1 MKKTL
6 LFLAFI
12 LSTFSFAQTN
22 GITYQ
27 AVIYSANGESVPGI
41 NNANAPLANRKICL
55 QFSIVD
61 DFLQTEYQEK
71 VIVTTDDYGMVNLII
86 GTGNQTGG
94 YANSFESIVW
104 NSAKKYLKVS
114 LDQSGYCNSFDEIS
128 NQVLSYVPFA
138 LAANSASSVSGIVG
152 IANGGTNSSTVL
164 GAKTNLQLQ
173 NVDNTTDLNKPIST
187 LTQLAL
193 DSKVDKVVGKN
204 LSTEDFTTAEK
215 TKLAS
220 LGGTLDLSSY
230 ATITDL
236 TTKVDKVAGK
246 ELSSNDYT
254 TLEKNKLAAISG
266 VNTGDQDLSALATAA
281 SVALKADIFSPSLL
295 GVPTA
300 PTASSNTNTTQIA
313 TTAFVN
319 TTVANKFVDLTT
331 NQTIAGTKT
340 FNSDIIANGLIIG
353 KGKGQNNYNTV
364 FGAGAL
370 NSSNANG
377 TRNTAIGYLALTQY
391 AGTTFDNN
399 TGVGYFNMIGLTTG
413 YGNTSIGAETMFN
426 VGTASNNTGI
436 GNQSLIN
443 AAGDNNVGVGARSGD
458 GLTTGTNNTFIGTQ
472 ARTTSAGATISNA
485 TALGYGAV
493 VTENN
498 TIQLGNLGVTNVK
511 TSGKLTTGAIT
522 LPNTDGTTGQILT
535 TNGAGVV
542 AWSSPTNISIS
553 TINETPNSNGATIA
567 NGVIKLSPADATNG
581 GIVTTGNQT
590 YSGNKIVIGN
600 FETQTS
606 MDTPVKD
613 INANN
618 PTSPV
623 GAPDQEARQSFTAG
637 ISGYLSNI
645 KVKLFS
651 SGTYTVSIYKGGN
664 VMSENNPGGI
674 QLFQST
680 FTSINNVM
688 SSIPI
693 TNTPITAGDIYWIKI
708 SGTSLNVGLNWGQN
722 NVGTTVSFPNY
733 RGGISQS
740 WIFETYVSQL
750 IGGNITVAGS
760 ITSSGFKTPT
770 GTSSQYLMADGSVSS
785 STLSNYL
792 PLSGG
797 NMTGQL
803 SIGTN
808 SPESSAVLN
817 VVSTTQG
824 FLPPRMNK
832 DQRNGINNPLA
843 GLIVWCKNCGE
854 NGELQVYNGT
864 NWTNFIGGA
873 TSEPLVV
880 GSSYKGGK
888 IAYIFQSGDP
898 GYVAGEFHGIIAS
911 NSDLSNGIRWG
922 QGNDGL
928 STTYDCVNRH
938 SASGF
943 ALPCAIGAG
952 RSNTSLIIASN
963 TESSPTDYAALICS
977 NYSVVSNGVTYND
990 WFLPS
995 KDEMLKLYQ
1004 NKNLIGGL
1012 FYDSTNASSKS
1023 NWYWT
1028 SSGDVFQD
1036 RATDVNSSNANNS
1049 RSFRGSLLSV
1059 RAVMY
1064 F

>member
-61 DFLQTEYQEK
+61 DYSQTEYQEK
-71 VIVTTDDYGMVNLII
+71 ITVTTDDYGMVNLII
-86 GTGNQTGG
+86 GTGIQTGG

-114 LDQSGYCNSFDEIS
+114 LDQSGNCNSFDEIS

-152 IANGGTNSSTVL
+152 IANGGTNASTVL

-173 NVDNTTDLNKPIST
+173 NIDNTADLNKPISK

-220 LGGTLDLSSY
+220 LGG
-230 ATITDL
+230 A
-236 TTKVDKVAGK
+236 
-246 ELSSNDYT
+246 
-254 TLEKNKLAAISG
+254 
-266 VNTGDQDLSALATAA
+266 QDLSLFAPL
-281 SVALKADIFSPSLL
+281 LSPSLL
-295 GVPTA
+295 GIPTA
-300 PTASSNTNTTQIA
+300 PTATLGTNSTQLA
-313 TTAFVN
+313 TTAFV
-319 TTVANKFVDLTT
+319 ANAVNNSVGGSFVDLTT
-331 NQTIAGTKT
+331 NQTIGGNKT

-472 ARTTSAGATISNA
+472 ARTTSAGATITNA

-590 YSGNKIVIGN
+590 FSGNKIVIGN

-708 SGTSLNVGLNWGQN
+708 SGPSLNVGLNWGQN
-722 NVGTTVSFPNY
+722 NVGTTVSFPTY
-733 RGGISQS
+733 HGGLSQS

-785 STLSNYL
+785 SSTGSSSQWTTSNDDIYYTAGKVGIGLSNPGNSFNTNLDVAGRSSFRINSSTNALIMDGSTGFSRIYTDAT
-792 PLSGG
+792 SGSPDD
-797 NMTGQL
+797 L
-803 SIGTN
+803 ILGTYPN
-808 SPESSAVLN
+808 GHMKQV
-817 VVSTTQG
+817 
-824 FLPPRMNK
+824 FLKQSNGYV
-832 DQRNGINNPLA
+832 GINNDNPSEQLDVTGSIKA
-843 GLIVWCKNCGE
+843 TGFKTPTGTSSQYLMADGSVSDTSSYGKNVFNTVSAPIESLNNFNVSQVGILIVTGIYESTLNFYGLEGGVKGQIVYLINNCSSSSGY
-854 NGELQVYNGT
+854 LQALQAVPNSILAIQKFKSKDPNNNSTYISNRT
-864 NWTNFIGGA
+864 A
-873 TSEPLVV
+873 TLI
-880 GSSYKGGK
+880 Y
-888 IAYIFQSGDP
+888 D
-898 GYVAGEFHGIIAS
+898 GEFWHV
-911 NSDLSNGIRWG
+911 L
-922 QGNDGL
+922 
-928 STTYDCVNRH
+928 T
-938 SASGF
+938 
-943 ALPCAIGAG
+943 
-952 RSNTSLIIASN
+952 
-963 TESSPTDYAALICS
+963 
-977 NYSVVSNGVTYND
+977 
-990 WFLPS
+990 
-995 KDEMLKLYQ
+995 
-1004 NKNLIGGL
+1004 GG
-1012 FYDSTNASSKS
+1012 Y
-1023 NWYWT
+1023 
-1028 SSGDVFQD
+1028 
-1036 RATDVNSSNANNS
+1036 
-1049 RSFRGSLLSV
+1049 
-1059 RAVMY
+1059 
-1064 F
+1064 

>member
-6 LFLAFI
+6 LFLAYI
-12 LSTFSFAQTN
+12 LSTFTFAQTN

-41 NNANAPLANRKICL
+41 NNSNAPLANRKICL

-61 DFLQTEYQEK
+61 DFSQTEYQEK
-71 VIVTTDDYGMVNLII
+71 ITVTTDDYGMVNLII
-86 GTGNQTGG
+86 GTGAQTGG
-94 YANSFESIVW
+94 YANSFETIVW

-114 LDQSGYCNSFDEIS
+114 LDQSGNCNSFDEIS
-128 NQVLSYVPFA
+128 NQVFSYVPFA
-138 LAANSASSVSGIVG
+138 LAANSATSVSGIVG
-152 IANGGTNSSTVL
+152 IANGGTNASTVL

-173 NVDNTTDLNKPIST
+173 NVDNTADLNKPISK
-187 LTQLAL
+187 LAQLAL
-193 DSKVDKVVGKN
+193 DSKVDKVAGKD

-236 TTKVDKVAGK
+236 TTKVDKVTGK

-254 TLEKNKLAAISG
+254 TLEKTKLAAISGVNTGDQDLSAFATATDLTTKVDKVIGKELSSNDYTTLEKTKLAAISG
-266 VNTGDQDLSALATAA
+266 VNTGDQDLSALATTAL
-281 SVALKADIFSPSLL
+281 VALKADIISPSLL

-300 PTASSNTNTTQIA
+300 PTASSNTNTNQIA

-340 FNSDIIANGLIIG
+340 FNSDLIANGLIIG

-426 VGTASNNTGI
+426 IGTASNNTGI

-458 GLTTGTNNTFIGTQ
+458 GLTTGTNNTFVGTQ

-498 TIQLGNLGVTNVK
+498 TIQLGNLGVTNVR
-511 TSGKLTTGAIT
+511 TSGLYTG
-522 LPNTDGTTGQILT
+522 
-535 TNGAGVV
+535 
-542 AWSSPTNISIS
+542 
-553 TINETPNSNGATIA
+553 
-567 NGVIKLSPADATNG
+567 
-581 GIVTTGNQT
+581 
-590 YSGNKIVIGN
+590 
-600 FETQTS
+600 
-606 MDTPVKD
+606 
-613 INANN
+613 
-618 PTSPV
+618 
-623 GAPDQEARQSFTAG
+623 
-637 ISGYLSNI
+637 
-645 KVKLFS
+645 
-651 SGTYTVSIYKGGN
+651 
-664 VMSENNPGGI
+664 
-674 QLFQST
+674 
-680 FTSINNVM
+680 
-688 SSIPI
+688 
-693 TNTPITAGDIYWIKI
+693 
-708 SGTSLNVGLNWGQN
+708 
-722 NVGTTVSFPNY
+722 
-733 RGGISQS
+733 
-740 WIFETYVSQL
+740 
-750 IGGNITVAGS
+750 
-760 ITSSGFKTPT
+760 SGFKTPT

-792 PLSGG
+792 PISGG

-808 SPESSAVLN
+808 SPESSALLN
-817 VVSTTQG
+817 VASTTQG
-824 FLPPRMNK
+824 FLPPRMTK
-832 DQRNGINNPLA
+832 DQRNGINNPIA

-873 TSEPLVV
+873 TSEPLVI
-880 GSSYKGGK
+880 GSSYRGGK

-928 STTYDCVNRH
+928 STTYDCENRH

-943 ALPCAIGAG
+943 ALPCAIGVG
-952 RSNTSLIIASN
+952 RSNTNLIIASN

-977 NYSVVSNGVTYND
+977 NYSVVSNGVTYSD

-1012 FYDSTNASSKS
+1012 FYDSNNASSKS

>member
-41 NNANAPLANRKICL
+41 NNENAPLANRKICL
-55 QFSIVD
+55 QFNIVD
-61 DFLQTEYQEK
+61 DFSQTEYQEK
-71 VIVTTDDYGMVNLII
+71 VTVTTDDYGMVNLII
-86 GTGNQTGG
+86 GTGTQTGG
-94 YANSFESIVW
+94 YANSFGTIVW
-104 NSAKKYLKVS
+104 NYAKKYLEVS
-114 LDQSGYCNSFDEIS
+114 LDQSGNCNSFDEIS

-138 LAANSASSVSGIVG
+138 LAANSATSVSGIVG
-152 IANGGTNSSTVL
+152 VANGGTNASTVL

-173 NVDNTTDLNKPIST
+173 NVDNTSDLNKPIST
-187 LTQLAL
+187 TAQTAL
-193 DSKVDKVVGKN
+193 DAKVDKVAGKS

-220 LGGTLDLSSY
+220 LGGS
-230 ATITDL
+230 
-236 TTKVDKVAGK
+236 
-246 ELSSNDYT
+246 
-254 TLEKNKLAAISG
+254 
-266 VNTGDQDLSALATAA
+266 QDLSLLAP
-281 SVALKADIFSPSLL
+281 LLSPLL
-295 GVPTA
+295 SGIPTA

-319 TTVANKFVDLTT
+319 NTVANKFVDLTT

-340 FNSDIIANGLIIG
+340 FNSDLIANGLIIG

-472 ARTTSAGATISNA
+472 ARTTSAGATITNA

-493 VTENN
+493 VNENN

-511 TSGKLTTGAIT
+511 TSGLYTG
-522 LPNTDGTTGQILT
+522 
-535 TNGAGVV
+535 
-542 AWSSPTNISIS
+542 
-553 TINETPNSNGATIA
+553 
-567 NGVIKLSPADATNG
+567 
-581 GIVTTGNQT
+581 
-590 YSGNKIVIGN
+590 
-600 FETQTS
+600 
-606 MDTPVKD
+606 
-613 INANN
+613 
-618 PTSPV
+618 
-623 GAPDQEARQSFTAG
+623 
-637 ISGYLSNI
+637 
-645 KVKLFS
+645 
-651 SGTYTVSIYKGGN
+651 
-664 VMSENNPGGI
+664 
-674 QLFQST
+674 
-680 FTSINNVM
+680 
-688 SSIPI
+688 
-693 TNTPITAGDIYWIKI
+693 
-708 SGTSLNVGLNWGQN
+708 
-722 NVGTTVSFPNY
+722 
-733 RGGISQS
+733 
-740 WIFETYVSQL
+740 
-750 IGGNITVAGS
+750 
-760 ITSSGFKTPT
+760 SGFKTPT

-792 PLSGG
+792 PISGG

-824 FLPPRMNK
+824 FLPPRMTK
-832 DQRNGINNPLA
+832 DQRNGINNPIA

-880 GSSYKGGK
+880 GSSYRGGK

-977 NYSVVSNGVTYND
+977 NYSVVSNGVAYND

>member
-41 NNANAPLANRKICL
+41 NNSNAPLANRKICL

-61 DFLQTEYQEK
+61 DFSQTEYQEK
-71 VIVTTDDYGMVNLII
+71 VTVTTDDYGMVNLII
-86 GTGNQTGG
+86 GTGAQTGG
-94 YANSFESIVW
+94 YANSFETIVW

-114 LDQSGYCNSFDEIS
+114 LDQSGNCNSFDEIS

-152 IANGGTNSSTVL
+152 IANGGTNASTVL

-173 NVDNTTDLNKPIST
+173 NVDNTADLNKPVST

-193 DSKVDKVVGKN
+193 DSKVDKVAGKN

-215 TKLAS
+215 NKLAS
-220 LGGTLDLSSY
+220 LGGS
-230 ATITDL
+230 
-236 TTKVDKVAGK
+236 
-246 ELSSNDYT
+246 
-254 TLEKNKLAAISG
+254 
-266 VNTGDQDLSALATAA
+266 QDLSLFAPL
-281 SVALKADIFSPSLL
+281 LSPSLS
-295 GVPTA
+295 GIPTA

-340 FNSDIIANGLIIG
+340 FNSDLIANGLIIG

-498 TIQLGNLGVTNVK
+498 TIQLGNLGVTNVR
-511 TSGKLTTGAIT
+511 TSGLYTG
-522 LPNTDGTTGQILT
+522 
-535 TNGAGVV
+535 
-542 AWSSPTNISIS
+542 
-553 TINETPNSNGATIA
+553 
-567 NGVIKLSPADATNG
+567 
-581 GIVTTGNQT
+581 
-590 YSGNKIVIGN
+590 
-600 FETQTS
+600 
-606 MDTPVKD
+606 
-613 INANN
+613 
-618 PTSPV
+618 
-623 GAPDQEARQSFTAG
+623 
-637 ISGYLSNI
+637 
-645 KVKLFS
+645 
-651 SGTYTVSIYKGGN
+651 
-664 VMSENNPGGI
+664 
-674 QLFQST
+674 
-680 FTSINNVM
+680 
-688 SSIPI
+688 
-693 TNTPITAGDIYWIKI
+693 
-708 SGTSLNVGLNWGQN
+708 
-722 NVGTTVSFPNY
+722 
-733 RGGISQS
+733 
-740 WIFETYVSQL
+740 
-750 IGGNITVAGS
+750 
-760 ITSSGFKTPT
+760 SGFKTPT
-770 GTSSQYLMADGSVSS
+770 GTSSQYLMADGSVSN

-792 PLSGG
+792 PISGG

-817 VVSTTQG
+817 VASTTQG
-824 FLPPRMNK
+824 FLPPRMTK
-832 DQRNGINNPLA
+832 DQRNGINNPIA

-873 TSEPLVV
+873 TSEPLVI
-880 GSSYKGGK
+880 GSSYRGGK

-952 RSNTSLIIASN
+952 RSNTNLIIASN
-963 TESSPTDYAALICS
+963 TESSPTDYAVLICS
-977 NYSVVSNGVTYND
+977 NYSVVSNGVTYSD

-1012 FYDSTNASSKS
+1012 FYDSNNASSKS

>member
-61 DFLQTEYQEK
+61 DYSQTEYQEK
-71 VIVTTDDYGMVNLII
+71 ITVTTDDYGMVNLII
-86 GTGNQTGG
+86 GTGIQTGG

-114 LDQSGYCNSFDEIS
+114 LDQSGNCNSFDEIS

-152 IANGGTNSSTVL
+152 IANGGTNASTVL

-173 NVDNTTDLNKPIST
+173 NIDNTADLNKPISK

-220 LGGTLDLSSY
+220 LGG
-230 ATITDL
+230 A
-236 TTKVDKVAGK
+236 
-246 ELSSNDYT
+246 
-254 TLEKNKLAAISG
+254 
-266 VNTGDQDLSALATAA
+266 QDLSLFAPL
-281 SVALKADIFSPSLL
+281 LSPSLL
-295 GVPTA
+295 GIPTA
-300 PTASSNTNTTQIA
+300 PTATLGTNSTQLA
-313 TTAFVN
+313 TTAFV
-319 TTVANKFVDLTT
+319 ANAVNNSVGGSFVDLTT
-331 NQTIAGTKT
+331 DQTIGGNKT

-472 ARTTSAGATISNA
+472 ARTTSAGATITNA

-493 VTENN
+493 VTDNN

-708 SGTSLNVGLNWGQN
+708 SGPSLNVGLNWGQN
-722 NVGTTVSFPNY
+722 NVGTTVSFPTY
-733 RGGISQS
+733 HGGLSQS

-785 STLSNYL
+785 SSTGSSSQWTTSNDDIYYTAGKVGIGLSNPGNSFNTNLDVAGRSSFRINSSTNALIMDGSTGFSRIYTDAT
-792 PLSGG
+792 SGSPDD
-797 NMTGQL
+797 L
-803 SIGTN
+803 ILGTYPN
-808 SPESSAVLN
+808 GHMKQV
-817 VVSTTQG
+817 
-824 FLPPRMNK
+824 FLKQSNGYV
-832 DQRNGINNPLA
+832 GINNDNPSEQLDVTGSIKA
-843 GLIVWCKNCGE
+843 TGFKTPTGTSSQYLMADGSVSDTSSYGNNVFNTVSTPIESLNNFNVSQVGILIV
-854 NGELQVYNGT
+854 T
-864 NWTNFIGGA
+864 
-873 TSEPLVV
+873 
-880 GSSYKGGK
+880 
-888 IAYIFQSGDP
+888 
-898 GYVAGEFHGIIAS
+898 GI
-911 NSDLSNGIRWG
+911 
-922 QGNDGL
+922 
-928 STTYDCVNRH
+928 
-938 SASGF
+938 
-943 ALPCAIGAG
+943 
-952 RSNTSLIIASN
+952 
-963 TESSPTDYAALICS
+963 
-977 NYSVVSNGVTYND
+977 
-990 WFLPS
+990 
-995 KDEMLKLYQ
+995 
-1004 NKNLIGGL
+1004 
-1012 FYDSTNASSKS
+1012 YDSTLNFYGLKGGVKGQIVYLINNCSS
-1023 NWYWT
+1023 
-1028 SSGDVFQD
+1028 SSGYLQALQAVP
-1036 RATDVNSSNANNS
+1036 NSILAIQKFKSKDPNNNS
-1049 RSFRGSLLSV
+1049 TYISNRTATLIYDGEFWHVLTGG
-1059 RAVMY
+1059 Y
-1064 F
+1064 

>member
-1 MKKTL
+1 MKKIL

-61 DFLQTEYQEK
+61 DFSQTEYQEK
-71 VIVTTDDYGMVNLII
+71 IIVTTDDYGMVNLII
-86 GTGNQTGG
+86 GTGTQTGG
-94 YANSFESIVW
+94 YANSFETIVW

-114 LDQSGYCNSFDEIS
+114 LDQSGNCNSFDEIS

-152 IANGGTNSSTVL
+152 IANGGTNASTVL

-193 DSKVDKVVGKN
+193 DLKVDKVVGKN

-215 TKLAS
+215 NKLAS
-220 LGGTLDLSSY
+220 LGG
-230 ATITDL
+230 A
-236 TTKVDKVAGK
+236 
-246 ELSSNDYT
+246 
-254 TLEKNKLAAISG
+254 
-266 VNTGDQDLSALATAA
+266 QDLSLFAPL
-281 SVALKADIFSPSLL
+281 LSPSLS
-295 GVPTA
+295 GIPTA
-300 PTASSNTNTTQIA
+300 PTATLGTNSTQLA
-313 TTAFVN
+313 TTAFV
-319 TTVANKFVDLTT
+319 ANAVNNSVGGSFVDLTS
-331 NQTIAGTKT
+331 NQTIGGSKT

-472 ARTTSAGATISNA
+472 ARTTSAGATITNA

-590 YSGNKIVIGN
+590 FSGNKIVIGN

-817 VVSTTQG
+817 VASTTQG

>member
-1 MKKTL
+1 MKKIL
-6 LFLAFI
+6 LL
-12 LSTFSFAQTN
+12 LLVLVSSVTFAQNN

-27 AVIYSANGESVPGI
+27 AVIYSTTGESVPGI
-41 NNANAPLANRKICL
+41 KNSNSPLSNKAICI

-61 DFLQTEYQEK
+61 ENTQTEYQEK
-71 VIVTTDDYGMVNLII
+71 VTVTTDDFGMVNLVI
-86 GTGNQTGG
+86 GNGTQTGG
-94 YANSFESIVW
+94 YANSFNAIVW
-104 NSAKKYLKVS
+104 SNPDKYLKVS
-114 LDQSGYCNSFDEIS
+114 VDQTGNCSSFELIS
-128 NQVLSYVPFA
+128 NQILTYVPFA
-138 LAANSASSVSGIVG
+138 LAANSATSVSGIVG
-152 IANGGTNSSTVL
+152 IANGGTNAATVL

-173 NVDNTTDLNKPIST
+173 NVDNTSDLSKP
-187 LTQLAL
+187 
-193 DSKVDKVVGKN
+193 
-204 LSTEDFTTAEK
+204 LSTAAQTA
-215 TKLAS
+215 LN
-220 LGGTLDLSSY
+220 
-230 ATITDL
+230 
-236 TTKVDKVAGK
+236 TKVDKVTGK
-246 ELSSNDYT
+246 DLSTNDYST
-254 TLEKNKLAAISG
+254 AEKTKLAAISG
-266 VNTGDQDLSALATAA
+266 VNTGDQDLSGY
-281 SVALKADIFSPSLL
+281 V
-295 GVPTA
+295 
-300 PTASSNTNTTQIA
+300 TTSTLNDA
-313 TTAFVN
+313 VT
-319 TTVANKFVDLTT
+319 NKFVDLTT
-331 NQTIAGTKT
+331 NQTVAGNKIFTDNLNIPSGSVSVGTSVPKASAALDVTSTTKGFLPPRMTQVQRDAIA
-340 FNSDIIANGLIIG
+340 NPANGLIIYCSDCAVSG
-353 KGKGQNNYNTV
+353 EPQFYNGNSWKKLDGTVATSQIPGTVEISSLFSTTNGTNGSQRGQSFTIGTV
-364 FGAGAL
+364 GGFLNKLRTNAIGGVSGQQLLNGIA
-370 NSSNANG
+370 NSSIKI
-377 TRNTAIGYLALTQY
+377 REYL
-391 AGTTFDNN
+391 
-399 TGVGYFNMIGLTTG
+399 
-413 YGNTSIGAETMFN
+413 
-426 VGTASNNTGI
+426 
-436 GNQSLIN
+436 
-443 AAGDNNVGVGARSGD
+443 NNVE
-458 GLTTGTNNTFIGTQ
+458 TGTNHALTGTVLT
-472 ARTTSAGATISNA
+472 TTSSPIVLNYNYGIYYPTIEFKFDNTLYLNPNA
-485 TALGYGAV
+485 KYVIEFIPGS
-493 VTENN
+493 
-498 TIQLGNLGVTNVK
+498 GVTVYCK
-511 TSGKLTTGAIT
+511 TQDVYSGGQAYDINGINLSFNRDFPFELYLVNEPDPNY
-522 LPNTDGTTGQILT
+522 LPL
-535 TNGAGVV
+535 
-542 AWSSPTNISIS
+542 
-553 TINETPNSNGATIA
+553 
-567 NGVIKLSPADATNG
+567 NG
-581 GIVTTGNQT
+581 G
-590 YSGNKIVIGN
+590 
-600 FETQTS
+600 
-606 MDTPVKD
+606 
-613 INANN
+613 
-618 PTSPV
+618 
-623 GAPDQEARQSFTAG
+623 
-637 ISGYLSNI
+637 
-645 KVKLFS
+645 
-651 SGTYTVSIYKGGN
+651 
-664 VMSENNPGGI
+664 
-674 QLFQST
+674 
-680 FTSINNVM
+680 
-688 SSIPI
+688 
-693 TNTPITAGDIYWIKI
+693 
-708 SGTSLNVGLNWGQN
+708 
-722 NVGTTVSFPNY
+722 
-733 RGGISQS
+733 
-740 WIFETYVSQL
+740 
-750 IGGNITVAGS
+750 TVAGTVNAS
-760 ITSSGFKTPT
+760 TFIKTG

-817 VVSTTQG
+817 VASTTQG

-832 DQRNGINNPLA
+832 DQRNGINNPIA

>member
-1 MKKTL
+1 MKKIL

-61 DFLQTEYQEK
+61 DFSQTEYQEK

-86 GTGNQTGG
+86 GTGTQTGG

-114 LDQSGYCNSFDEIS
+114 LDQSGNCNSFDEIS

-220 LGGTLDLSSY
+220 LGG
-230 ATITDL
+230 A
-236 TTKVDKVAGK
+236 
-246 ELSSNDYT
+246 
-254 TLEKNKLAAISG
+254 
-266 VNTGDQDLSALATAA
+266 QDLSLFAPL
-281 SVALKADIFSPSLL
+281 LSPSLS
-295 GVPTA
+295 GIPTA
-300 PTASSNTNTTQIA
+300 PTATLGTNSTQLA
-313 TTAFVN
+313 TTAFV
-319 TTVANKFVDLTT
+319 ANAVNNSVGRSFVDLTT
-331 NQTIAGTKT
+331 NQTIGGSKT

-472 ARTTSAGATISNA
+472 ARTTSAGATITNA

-590 YSGNKIVIGN
+590 FSGNKIVIGN

-708 SGTSLNVGLNWGQN
+708 SGPSLNVGLNWGQN
-722 NVGTTVSFPNY
+722 NVGTTVSFPTY
-733 RGGISQS
+733 HGGLSQS

-817 VVSTTQG
+817 VASTTQG

>member
-22 GITYQ
+22 GITFQ

-41 NNANAPLANRKICL
+41 NNSNAPLANRKICL

-61 DFLQTEYQEK
+61 DYSQTEYQEK
-71 VIVTTDDYGMVNLII
+71 VTVTTDDYGMVNLII
-86 GTGNQTGG
+86 GTGIQTGG

-114 LDQSGYCNSFDEIS
+114 LDQSGNCNSFDEIS

-138 LAANSASSVSGIVG
+138 LAANSATSVSGIVG
-152 IANGGTNSSTVL
+152 IANGGTNASTVL

-173 NVDNTTDLNKPIST
+173 NVDNTADLNKPVST

-215 TKLAS
+215 NKLAS
-220 LGGTLDLSSY
+220 LGGP
-230 ATITDL
+230 
-236 TTKVDKVAGK
+236 
-246 ELSSNDYT
+246 
-254 TLEKNKLAAISG
+254 
-266 VNTGDQDLSALATAA
+266 QDLSLFAPL
-281 SVALKADIFSPSLL
+281 LSPSLS
-295 GVPTA
+295 GIPTA

-340 FNSDIIANGLIIG
+340 FNSDLIANGLIIG

-458 GLTTGTNNTFIGTQ
+458 GLTTGTNNTFVGTQ

-498 TIQLGNLGVTNVK
+498 TIQLGNLGVTNVR
-511 TSGKLTTGAIT
+511 TSGLYTG
-522 LPNTDGTTGQILT
+522 
-535 TNGAGVV
+535 
-542 AWSSPTNISIS
+542 
-553 TINETPNSNGATIA
+553 
-567 NGVIKLSPADATNG
+567 
-581 GIVTTGNQT
+581 
-590 YSGNKIVIGN
+590 
-600 FETQTS
+600 
-606 MDTPVKD
+606 
-613 INANN
+613 
-618 PTSPV
+618 
-623 GAPDQEARQSFTAG
+623 
-637 ISGYLSNI
+637 
-645 KVKLFS
+645 
-651 SGTYTVSIYKGGN
+651 
-664 VMSENNPGGI
+664 
-674 QLFQST
+674 
-680 FTSINNVM
+680 
-688 SSIPI
+688 
-693 TNTPITAGDIYWIKI
+693 
-708 SGTSLNVGLNWGQN
+708 
-722 NVGTTVSFPNY
+722 
-733 RGGISQS
+733 
-740 WIFETYVSQL
+740 
-750 IGGNITVAGS
+750 
-760 ITSSGFKTPT
+760 SGFKTPT

-792 PLSGG
+792 PISGG

-817 VVSTTQG
+817 VASTTQG
-824 FLPPRMNK
+824 FLPPRMTK
-832 DQRNGINNPLA
+832 DQRNGINNPIA

-880 GSSYKGGK
+880 GSSYRGGK

-943 ALPCAIGAG
+943 ALPCAIGTG
-952 RSNTSLIIASN
+952 RSNTNLIIASN

-977 NYSVVSNGVTYND
+977 NYSVVSNGVTYSD

-1012 FYDSTNASSKS
+1012 FYDSNNASSKS